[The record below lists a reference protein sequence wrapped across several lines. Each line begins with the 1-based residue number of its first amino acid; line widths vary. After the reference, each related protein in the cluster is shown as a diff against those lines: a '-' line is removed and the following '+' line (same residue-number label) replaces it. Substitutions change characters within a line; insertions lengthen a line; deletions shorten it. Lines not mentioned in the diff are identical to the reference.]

1 MTRLFR
7 WLLRIFGG
15 MVLLAFAMAAG
26 GYYLAS
32 RSLPDYSATYQV
44 AGTAGPV
51 EIVRD
56 TSNVPHIFA
65 ESDAD
70 AYFALGFVHAQDRL
84 WQMTMMRRVVQGRLS
99 ELFGPATLKTDELL
113 RRYDLYGA
121 AVASVAAQDTY
132 TTTALDAYAKGVNAW
147 ITQVNA
153 GALGR
158 GAPEFFM
165 FSPEI
170 AFWQP
175 ADSLAIGKLM
185 ALQLGSAVEH
195 EVLRARVS
203 LVLGA
208 ERLADILPDV
218 PGQGVAALPD
228 YATLVPGATPGA
240 KPLDLA
246 LGPFLRS
253 NSPELAGASNA
264 WAAAPSRAAARGT
277 LLANDPHLGFTAP
290 SIWYLARLQLQSGG
304 VIGGTIPGAPVVLVG
319 RSEKLGWGMT
329 SAHMDDADLHIQ
341 QLDPQDP
348 QAYLSP
354 DGMKPFTTRPSIVNV
369 RGEKPV
375 TLTLRWTDSG
385 PVLPGHLLN
394 LDSITPSGHVVSVA
408 WTALH
413 NRDATQSAVF
423 GVMRAGSVR
432 EAIDAASAW
441 HAPAI
446 NLMLIDRAQ
455 IALQTVGAMPRR
467 SDTHHSR
474 GRMPSAGWFRENLW
488 NGSYPYSANPRFID
502 PTGGLLG
509 NSNNKIVDRP
519 FPLHVSFDWGDT
531 QRVQRWQK
539 LLQDRN
545 IHTRESF
552 IEAQLDEVSTTAR
565 ALLPLV
571 ARDLWFSG
579 DAAEPG
585 TRAAQR
591 QRALDLLANWNG
603 EMNEHV
609 PEPLIYAA
617 WMRHLQDRL
626 IRDDLGPLAE
636 SFTHVRPLFLERV
649 FRDTDGASVW
659 CDVAQSTAQETCSDI
674 ARISLDE
681 ALIWI
686 EQRYGRNLEG
696 LRWGDAH
703 VALQDHPVL
712 GEIPV
717 LKWLVNIRQSTS
729 GGDNTLNRGKTS
741 GAPDRP
747 FANVHGAGYRGVYDF
762 ADPDSSV
769 FITSTGQSGHP
780 FSRHYDDLGE
790 LWRRGEYIPMSLDP
804 NLARAG
810 ALGITRLLPQGGGN

>member
-277 LLANDPHLGFTAP
+277 LLANDPHLGLTAP
-290 SIWYLARLQLQSGG
+290 GIWYLARLELAKGG
-304 VIGGTIPGAPVVLVG
+304 VIGATIPGIPAVMSG
-319 RSEKLGWGMT
+319 RSDRLGWGLT
-329 SAHMDDADLHIQ
+329 SSYLDDQDVHSHHPWCRCAYDAQ
-341 QLDPQDP
+341 QRRLCRRLD
-348 QAYLSP
+348 
-354 DGMKPFTTRPSIVNV
+354 
-369 RGEKPV
+369 
-375 TLTLRWTDSG
+375 
-385 PVLPGHLLN
+385 
-394 LDSITPSGHVVSVA
+394 
-408 WTALH
+408 
-413 NRDATQSAVF
+413 
-423 GVMRAGSVR
+423 RAG
-432 EAIDAASAW
+432 
-441 HAPAI
+441 
-446 NLMLIDRAQ
+446 L
-455 IALQTVGAMPRR
+455 
-467 SDTHHSR
+467 
-474 GRMPSAGWFRENLW
+474 
-488 NGSYPYSANPRFID
+488 
-502 PTGGLLG
+502 
-509 NSNNKIVDRP
+509 
-519 FPLHVSFDWGDT
+519 
-531 QRVQRWQK
+531 
-539 LLQDRN
+539 
-545 IHTRESF
+545 
-552 IEAQLDEVSTTAR
+552 
-565 ALLPLV
+565 
-571 ARDLWFSG
+571 
-579 DAAEPG
+579 
-585 TRAAQR
+585 
-591 QRALDLLANWNG
+591 
-603 EMNEHV
+603 
-609 PEPLIYAA
+609 
-617 WMRHLQDRL
+617 
-626 IRDDLGPLAE
+626 
-636 SFTHVRPLFLERV
+636 
-649 FRDTDGASVW
+649 
-659 CDVAQSTAQETCSDI
+659 
-674 ARISLDE
+674 
-681 ALIWI
+681 
-686 EQRYGRNLEG
+686 
-696 LRWGDAH
+696 
-703 VALQDHPVL
+703 
-712 GEIPV
+712 
-717 LKWLVNIRQSTS
+717 
-729 GGDNTLNRGKTS
+729 
-741 GAPDRP
+741 
-747 FANVHGAGYRGVYDF
+747 
-762 ADPDSSV
+762 
-769 FITSTGQSGHP
+769 
-780 FSRHYDDLGE
+780 
-790 LWRRGEYIPMSLDP
+790 
-804 NLARAG
+804 
-810 ALGITRLLPQGGGN
+810 